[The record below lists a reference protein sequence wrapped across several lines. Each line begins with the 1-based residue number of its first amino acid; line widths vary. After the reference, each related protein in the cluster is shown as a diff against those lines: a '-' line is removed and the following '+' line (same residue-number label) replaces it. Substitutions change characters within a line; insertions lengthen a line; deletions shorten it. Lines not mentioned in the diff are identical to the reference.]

1 MTKVF
6 RNFMIVSGLFL
17 FSLITCST
25 LFAQQN
31 LIAHGNF
38 DDNIRDFDT
47 DYEYSYGLGGDG
59 DTGKYYLG
67 NNAHNNSSSMFTFY
81 DHTTGSGQ
89 QRYMIVNGH
98 TQSNKLVWG
107 MTINVQAHS
116 YYDLSMWITNLSP
129 GGGSSL
135 TPWMKT
141 KLRIKINGETLL
153 DNWLIP
159 NVSQSNGIWNQ
170 VPVQHWYSANSTT
183 ATIQIYDLCTSDNGN
198 DFGLDDISFTYL
210 YSNIVEANDD
220 EYTTCFETPVTIN
233 PMDNDV
239 INPSFIA
246 PDVHFSLMSQPSHG
260 SLSLVSGTTYVYTP
274 NTNYSGPDTFSYKL
288 TYGTNDIT
296 KYGIVSI
303 TVNARPQRTINQHA
317 CESFTWTG
325 GNGQTYTQ
333 NGQYSYVKP
342 NPSGCDSL
350 LILNLTIH
358 HDEEE
363 TLPAVEECDS
373 YTWHGTTYTQSGTYD
388 YQTTTQWDCVRIEH
402 LPLTIHYGDTLD
414 IPVSACESYTWHG
427 QTYTQS
433 GVYTYVTTNSFGC
446 SRLERLQLTISDEFR
461 HVDTR
466 TECDEYYWPRK
477 NITYHQSVMDS
488 VTVPGPQGGCDST
501 FVLNLTI
508 HYGDTLDLEPVSA
521 CDSYEWHGQTYTT
534 SGIKTY
540 WTTNDYGCDRL
551 ERLNLTIN
559 HSENIELPEI
569 SVCDEFQ
576 WHGQT
581 YTQSGL
587 LVFDTVNQ
595 YGCDV
600 QYTLPLTVHHGDTID
615 WDPVTECDSYLWY
628 GQTITESGQYSHMS
642 TTPQGCDRLERIY
655 VTINHSTIDTLAPVT
670 ACDSYEWH
678 GQEYTQTGYCTYV
691 GEGPTG
697 CPHTEVLLLT
707 INHSS
712 ENEFYVTS
720 CESYEWYGNTYTE
733 PGVYYHQLTNS
744 QGCDSMLIMH
754 LEIGEMFE
762 LEESATG
769 CESYEWHGT
778 VYSESGDYEY
788 LSENPS
794 GCDSL
799 FTLHLTI
806 APNYESDMDVEEC
819 YSYTWIDQVYQE
831 SGDYPRH
838 FTAVTGCDSLV
849 VLHLTIKE
857 AVHHEF
863 EQQTCLPYTWNGIT
877 YYYDGYYDQTFEASN
892 GCDSIATMHLVF
904 SEAMTSEFDRVACDA
919 VVWEG
924 QLCDHNGDYH
934 HTYQSL
940 QGCDSIVTM
949 HFSLADVIEQHVD
962 TVACD
967 PFDWYGHHFEGDGQS
982 SHTFQTLQGC
992 DSTVYLN
999 VTFNQAEIQSN
1010 SVSACNSYVVDGVVY
1025 DQPGFYQIYYDTVYS
1040 PNGCIGS
1047 VQLLNLTINDSELMG
1062 AISGSANVFVASNI
1076 ISGIYRYEVDAAGV
1090 EGDIIWTISNPDWQI
1105 VEAQDY
1111 YCLVFVG
1118 TPGSATLTARFNTT
1132 DCGEMEREFIINAGF
1147 FDVNEQ
1153 AFEVKVFPNPT
1164 KGTVTVEAEGIE
1176 AIRLTNMMGQVL
1188 DSRDYGRSDSV
1199 MLNLTGYA
1207 PSVYLIEIKTV
1218 NGLVKKRLV
1227 LCR

>member
-1 MTKVF
+1 MKIFF
-6 RNFMIVSGLFL
+6 RNQRLIILLISFFVVSFP
-17 FSLITCST
+17 SVI
-25 LFAQQN
+25 AQN
-31 LIAHGNF
+31 LIVHGNF

-47 DYEYSYGLGGDG
+47 DYEYSYGLGGDN

-89 QRYMIVNGH
+89 QRYMIVNGS
-98 TQSNKLVWG
+98 TQENKLVWG
-107 MTINVQAHS
+107 MTVDVQAHS
-116 YYDLSMWITNLSP
+116 YYDLSLWITNLSA
-129 GGGSSL
+129 GGGTVS
-135 TPWMKT
+135 WMKT
-141 KLRIKINGETLL
+141 KLRIKINGVTFL

-159 NVSQSNGIWNQ
+159 NVSSTGGIWNQ
-170 VPVQHWYSANSTT
+170 VPTQHWYSANSTT
-183 ATIQIYDLCTSDNGN
+183 ATIQIYDLCTADNGN
-198 DFGLDDISFTYL
+198 DFGLDDISFTYQ
-210 YSNIVEANDD
+210 YTNQVIANDD
-220 EYTTCFETPVTIN
+220 EYTTCFETPVQVS
-233 PMDNDV
+233 PMQND
-239 INPSFIA
+239 IISPSSLA
-246 PDVHFSLMSQPSHG
+246 PDVNFSLFSQPSHG
-260 SLSLVSGTTYVYTP
+260 SLSLVNGATHTYTYTP
-274 NTNYSGPDTFSYKL
+274 NTNYSGTDSFSYKL

-296 KYGIVSI
+296 SYGVVTI
-303 TVNARPQRTINQHA
+303 TVNARPQRVITQHA
-317 CESFTWTG
+317 CESYTWVG
-325 GNGQTYTQ
+325 GDGQTYTQ
-333 NGQYSYVKP
+333 NGNYTYVKP

-358 HDEEE
+358 HGEEV

-373 YTWHGTTYTQSGTYD
+373 YTWHGTTYTQTGTYD
-388 YQTTTQWDCVRIEH
+388 YQTTTQWGCVRIEH

-433 GVYTYVTTNSFGC
+433 GVYPYVTTNSFGC

-581 YTQSGL
+581 YTQTGL
-587 LVFDTVNQ
+587 LVFDTINQ
-595 YGCDV
+595 DGCDV

-642 TTPQGCDRLERIY
+642 TTPNGCDRLERIY
-655 VTINHSTIDTLAPVT
+655 ITINYSTIDTLAPVT

-678 GQEYTQTGYCTYV
+678 GQEYTQTGYYSYE

-697 CPHTEVLLLT
+697 CPQTEVLLLT
-707 INHSS
+707 VNHSS
-712 ENEFYVTS
+712 EYEFNVTS

-733 PGVYYHQLTNS
+733 PGIYYHELTNS
-744 QGCDSMLIMH
+744 QGCDSLLIMH

-762 LEESATG
+762 LEENAIG

-778 VYSESGDYEY
+778 VYTESGDYQY
-788 LSENPS
+788 LSENPA

-806 APNYESDMDVEEC
+806 APNYESDMYEESC

-849 VLHLTIKE
+849 ILHLNIKE
-857 AVHHEF
+857 AVYHEF
-863 EQQTCLPYTWNGIT
+863 EQQTCLPFTWNDIT
-877 YYYDGYYDQTFEASN
+877 YYEDGDYEQTFEAHN

-904 SEAMTSEFDRVACDA
+904 SEAMTSEFYRTACNEI
-919 VVWEG
+919 VWEG
-924 QLCDHNGDYH
+924 QLCDHNGDYY

-949 HFSLADVIEQHVD
+949 HFSLSETIEHHVD
-962 TVACD
+962 TLACD
-967 PFDWYGHHFEGDGQS
+967 PFDWYGYHFESNGQS
-982 SHTFQTLQGC
+982 SHTFETLQGC

-999 VTFNQAEIQSN
+999 VTFNQTEVQSHT
-1010 SVSACNSYVVDGVVY
+1010 VSACNSYTFNGAVY
-1025 DQPGFYQIYYDTVYS
+1025 DQPGVYQIYYDTVYS

-1062 AISGSANVFVASNI
+1062 AISGSTLVYVASNI
-1076 ISGIYRYEVDAAGV
+1076 ISGIYRYEVDTVGV
-1090 EGDIIWTISNPDWQI
+1090 VGDITWSLSDPYWQI
-1105 VEAQDY
+1105 VEAQDN
-1111 YCLVFVG
+1111 YCRVFVG
-1118 TPGSATLTARFNTT
+1118 TPGSATLTARFSTA
-1132 DCGEMEREFIINAGF
+1132 DCGEMERVILINAGF
-1147 FDVNEQ
+1147 FDVDEQ
-1153 AFEVKVFPNPT
+1153 TLDVKVFPNPT
-1164 KGTVTVEAEGIE
+1164 KGTVTIEAEGIE
-1176 AIRLTNMMGQVL
+1176 GIRLTNMMGQVL
-1188 DSRDYGRSDSV
+1188 DRRDCGRSDHET
-1199 MLNLTGYA
+1199 LNLTGYA

-1227 LCR
+1227 LCK

>member
-1 MTKVF
+1 
-6 RNFMIVSGLFL
+6 
-17 FSLITCST
+17 
-25 LFAQQN
+25 
-31 LIAHGNF
+31 
-38 DDNIRDFDT
+38 
-47 DYEYSYGLGGDG
+47 
-59 DTGKYYLG
+59 
-67 NNAHNNSSSMFTFY
+67 
-81 DHTTGSGQ
+81 
-89 QRYMIVNGH
+89 
-98 TQSNKLVWG
+98 
-107 MTINVQAHS
+107 
-116 YYDLSMWITNLSP
+116 
-129 GGGSSL
+129 
-135 TPWMKT
+135 
-141 KLRIKINGETLL
+141 
-153 DNWLIP
+153 
-159 NVSQSNGIWNQ
+159 
-170 VPVQHWYSANSTT
+170 
-183 ATIQIYDLCTSDNGN
+183 
-198 DFGLDDISFTYL
+198 
-210 YSNIVEANDD
+210 
-220 EYTTCFETPVTIN
+220 
-233 PMDNDV
+233 
-239 INPSFIA
+239 
-246 PDVHFSLMSQPSHG
+246 
-260 SLSLVSGTTYVYTP
+260 
-274 NTNYSGPDTFSYKL
+274 
-288 TYGTNDIT
+288 
-296 KYGIVSI
+296 
-303 TVNARPQRTINQHA
+303 
-317 CESFTWTG
+317 
-325 GNGQTYTQ
+325 
-333 NGQYSYVKP
+333 
-342 NPSGCDSL
+342 
-350 LILNLTIH
+350 
-358 HDEEE
+358 
-363 TLPAVEECDS
+363 
-373 YTWHGTTYTQSGTYD
+373 
-388 YQTTTQWDCVRIEH
+388 
-402 LPLTIHYGDTLD
+402 
-414 IPVSACESYTWHG
+414 
-427 QTYTQS
+427 
-433 GVYTYVTTNSFGC
+433 
-446 SRLERLQLTISDEFR
+446 
-461 HVDTR
+461 
-466 TECDEYYWPRK
+466 
-477 NITYHQSVMDS
+477 
-488 VTVPGPQGGCDST
+488 
-501 FVLNLTI
+501 
-508 HYGDTLDLEPVSA
+508 
-521 CDSYEWHGQTYTT
+521 
-534 SGIKTY
+534 
-540 WTTNDYGCDRL
+540 
-551 ERLNLTIN
+551 
-559 HSENIELPEI
+559 
-569 SVCDEFQ
+569 
-576 WHGQT
+576 
-581 YTQSGL
+581 
-587 LVFDTVNQ
+587 
-595 YGCDV
+595 
-600 QYTLPLTVHHGDTID
+600 
-615 WDPVTECDSYLWY
+615 
-628 GQTITESGQYSHMS
+628 
-642 TTPQGCDRLERIY
+642 
-655 VTINHSTIDTLAPVT
+655 
-670 ACDSYEWH
+670 
-678 GQEYTQTGYCTYV
+678 
-691 GEGPTG
+691 
-697 CPHTEVLLLT
+697 
-707 INHSS
+707 
-712 ENEFYVTS
+712 
-720 CESYEWYGNTYTE
+720 
-733 PGVYYHQLTNS
+733 
-744 QGCDSMLIMH
+744 MLIMH

-982 SHTFQTLQGC
+982 SHTFQTQQGC

-999 VTFNQAEIQSN
+999 VIFNQAEIQSN

-1062 AISGSANVFVASNI
+1062 AISGSTNVFVASNI

-1090 EGDIIWTISNPDWQI
+1090 EGDIIWSISNPDWQI
-1105 VEAQDY
+1105 VETQDY

-1118 TPGSATLTARFNTT
+1118 TPGSATLTARFNTS

-1147 FDVNEQ
+1147 FDVNEH
-1153 AFEVKVFPNPT
+1153 AFEVKIFPNPT